1 MEAVLDA
8 AEAWGAFEVSAEPM
22 GEPEDPEPEPE
33 PEPEGEA
40 APEAR
45 ASSNLR

>member
-33 PEPEGEA
+33 PEGEA